1 MPPGYYLAK
10 QPSGG
15 SVLPF
20 PLHQLTENIFQQI
33 CAEQWPETLTLE
45 FKAILPLNDEDARQE
60 FRKDVCAL
68 ANAEG
73 GDLVYGIGERSSR
86 ANAVLQIPGTDF
98 DGVKRRLRQILES
111 RVEPRIH
118 GIQFHHCTLVDG
130 GFVLVLR
137 VPASY
142 DGPHRFGNTGHRFA
156 IRNDTSTSDMTYDQL
171 RNAFGRGATLL
182 EKAAQFRTGRVDKIA
197 AGQTPRKFAPGVVLA
212 LHIIPICGLAGRAN
226 VDIAGLHSDLAVL
239 RLDAEYA
246 WSRVANLDGLVSYPY
261 DDPNGVDCCSQL
273 FRNGAF
279 EVLKNIAY
287 DPEPGKAPTWVVGK
301 WVGEQL
307 RNGLNTYAK
316 AVPQLGVQG
325 VVVVSLSLTSTANT
339 VLAFNSRSATR
350 CPILDNRLDLPEV
363 IVEDI
368 AGDLNLD
375 AIARPILDVLYQCYG
390 QARCNLFDTDGKWC
404 PPR

>member
-1 MPPGYYLAK
+1 M
-10 QPSGG
+10 
-15 SVLPF
+15 LPL
-20 PLHQLTENIFQQI
+20 PLHQLNESFFQQI
-33 CAEQWPETLTLE
+33 CAEQWPETQTLE

-73 GDLVYGIGERSSR
+73 GDLVYGISERSSR
-86 ANAVLQIPGTDF
+86 ANAVLPIPGTDF

-118 GIQFHHCTLVDG
+118 GIQFHHCALADG

-142 DGPHRFGNTGHRFA
+142 DGPYRFGTTEHRFA

-171 RNAFGRGATLL
+171 RNAFGRGVTLL
-182 EKAAQFRTGRVDKIA
+182 EKAAQFRTARVDKIV

-226 VDIAGLHSDLAVL
+226 VDIAGLHSDLEVL
-239 RLDAEYA
+239 RLDAENS

-261 DDPNGVDCCSQL
+261 EDPNGVDCCSQL

-287 DPEPGKAPTWVVGK
+287 DPNPGTASTWVVGK

-307 RNGLNTYAK
+307 RNGLDTFAK
-316 AVPQLGVQG
+316 ATPRLGVQG
-325 VVVVSLSLTSTANT
+325 AVVVSLSLTNTTNT
-339 VLAFNSRSATR
+339 VLALSSHSATR
-350 CPILDNRLDLPEV
+350 RPIPDSRLDLPDV
-363 IVEDI
+363 LVEDI
-368 AGDLNLD
+368 ASELSLD
-375 AIARPILDVLYQCYG
+375 AITKPILDVLYQCYG
-390 QARCNLFDTDGKWC
+390 QPRCNLFDSEGKWC